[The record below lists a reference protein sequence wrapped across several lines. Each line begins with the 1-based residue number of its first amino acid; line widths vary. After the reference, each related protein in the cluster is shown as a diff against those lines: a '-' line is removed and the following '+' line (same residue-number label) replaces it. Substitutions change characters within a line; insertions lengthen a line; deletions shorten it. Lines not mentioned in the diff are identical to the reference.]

1 MADGE
6 EVYFDFEKLD
16 VYAKAVD
23 FADHVFKV
31 CKGFSRDYRSS
42 IVDQLQRAAL
52 SIITNVAEGCGKR
65 SRRERIKY
73 FSYALDSAKECI
85 PCLTLAHRQEQLSV
99 EENRRAREECTVI
112 CRMLGKLIK
121 YIEDQELARNQER
134 RQL

>member
-1 MADGE
+1 MPPDDKA
-6 EVYFDFEKLD
+6 YFDFEKLE
-16 VYAKAVD
+16 VYRRSVD
-23 FADHVFKV
+23 FADLVFEA
-31 CKGFSRDYRSS
+31 CKDFGPDYKSS

-52 SIITNVAEGCGKR
+52 SITTNVAEGCGKR

-85 PCLTLAHRQEQLSV
+85 PCLTLAHRQEQLSD
-99 EENRRAREECTVI
+99 EENRRAREECTMI

-121 YIEDQELARNQER
+121 YIKDQELARNQEQ